1 MLRRKNS
8 WWWVGQCV
16 AQNGVHS
23 MSVPRQR
30 TGFAMVLALAT
41 VVLQCF
47 ADPDHVF
54 TPLRCIGFVLLVV
67 ATLGTVAE
75 WWWLLWLGHFALATV
90 YAVELYMGA
99 TCSWVRMALLGVQV
113 AGGCVSIWVEP
124 GDHIR
129 LEDALYEMV

>member
-1 MLRRKNS
+1 
-8 WWWVGQCV
+8 
-16 AQNGVHS
+16 

-30 TGFAMVLALAT
+30 AGFAMVLALAT

-47 ADPDHVF
+47 ADPDDV
-54 TPLRCIGFVLLVV
+54 TPEKGIGFVLLVV

-75 WWWLLWLGHFALATV
+75 WRWLLWLGHFALATV

-99 TCSWVRMALLGVQV
+99 TCPWVRMALLGIQV

-124 GDHIR
+124 GDHVR